1 VKEVNAEKL
10 RCEFDDISFKSGECI
25 EEFALHISGLAN
37 QLRSLGD
44 NVPDKKVVRKML
56 QSVLDNLEQVA
67 TETLLDLDSLLIEEV
82 VGHLQVV
89 ENRRK
94 KKTMSLAKDGGGQLL
109 LTGEQWKAKYMASS
123 GEKSGEHGNGG
134 GGGHGHGHGSGC
146 GDSGSSSCE
155 RQEDFGGP
163 DGPVEKCCFRCGKPS
178 HFACDYQAK
187 KKSDQ
192 GQANLAQEELSALLH
207 VEREAVCFDLPPYEG
222 EEISKPSTPHSNSLL
237 TVATGVAGL
246 FTTTLGLVHL
256 LEERVF
262 A

>member
-25 EEFALHISGLAN
+25 EEFDLHISGLAN

-82 VGHLQVV
+82 VGHLQAV

-123 GEKSGEHGNGG
+123 GEKSASTAMAVAVAMGTAMAAGAGTVDLAHVKGRKT
-134 GGGHGHGHGSGC
+134 SV
-146 GDSGSSSCE
+146 
-155 RQEDFGGP
+155 GP
-163 DGPVEKCCFRCGKPS
+163 LRSV
-178 HFACDYQAK
+178 
-187 KKSDQ
+187 
-192 GQANLAQEELSALLH
+192 
-207 VEREAVCFDLPPYEG
+207 
-222 EEISKPSTPHSNSLL
+222 
-237 TVATGVAGL
+237 
-246 FTTTLGLVHL
+246 
-256 LEERVF
+256 VF
-262 A
+262 AVASRVILPVTTRPRRSRTKGRQTWPKRSCQPCYTWSGRRYVLICHRIRARKFQNHPLPIQTLF